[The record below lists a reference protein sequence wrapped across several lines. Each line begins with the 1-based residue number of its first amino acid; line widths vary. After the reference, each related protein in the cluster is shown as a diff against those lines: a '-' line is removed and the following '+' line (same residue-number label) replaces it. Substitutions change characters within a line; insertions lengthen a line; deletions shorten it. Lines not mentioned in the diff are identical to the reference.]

1 MSYLE
6 IVGGG
11 MVPPGHKKEGLSKM
25 TPRARQY
32 DHEIA
37 ALAAPMAGAINIG
50 SQSLLSRPANDVA
63 ERGRPNLLVR
73 RRRRFLR
80 REAH

>member
-1 MSYLE
+1 
-6 IVGGG
+6 
-11 MVPPGHKKEGLSKM
+11 M
-25 TPRARQY
+25 TPRARQH

-37 ALAAPMAGAINIG
+37 ALAAPMAGAILTG
-50 SQSLLSRPANDVA
+50 SQTLLSRPANDVA
-63 ERGRPNLLVR
+63 GRDRTNLLVR

>member
-1 MSYLE
+1 
-6 IVGGG
+6 
-11 MVPPGHKKEGLSKM
+11 M
-25 TPRARQY
+25 TPRARQH

-37 ALAAPMAGAINIG
+37 APAAPMAGAIFTG
-50 SQSLLSRPANDVA
+50 SQTLLSRPANDEA
-63 ERGRPNLLVR
+63 DRGRPNLLVR

>member
-1 MSYLE
+1 
-6 IVGGG
+6 
-11 MVPPGHKKEGLSKM
+11 MVPPGHKTKKDFSKM

-37 ALAAPMAGAINIG
+37 APAAPMAGAIFTG
-50 SQSLLSRPANDVA
+50 SQTLLSRPANDVA
-63 ERGRPNLLVR
+63 ERDRPSLLDR
-73 RRRRFLR
+73 RRRRFVR

>member
-1 MSYLE
+1 
-6 IVGGG
+6 
-11 MVPPGHKKEGLSKM
+11 M

-37 ALAAPMAGAINIG
+37 ATAAPMAGAILTG
-50 SQSLLSRPANDVA
+50 SQTLLSRPANDVA
-63 ERGRPNLLVR
+63 DRGRPNLLVR